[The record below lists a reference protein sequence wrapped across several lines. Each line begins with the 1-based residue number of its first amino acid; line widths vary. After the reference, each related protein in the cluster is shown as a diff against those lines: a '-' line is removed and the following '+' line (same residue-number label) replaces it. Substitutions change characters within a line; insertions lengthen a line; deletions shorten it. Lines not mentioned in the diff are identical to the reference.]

1 VIAASVRWSVIAS
14 RLVAQ
19 ADIGERQREQPG
31 ESAEPQD
38 IGHGAVPPM
47 GRRRLAGSEEQIGA
61 RGVKVRRRME
71 RAGVK
76 FAYRLRWGRGVSA
89 R

>member
-1 VIAASVRWSVIAS
+1 MIAARVRCSVIAS

-31 ESAEPQD
+31 EGAEPQD

-47 GRRRLAGSEEQIGA
+47 GRRDVAGSERQIGVGA
-61 RGVKVRRRME
+61 VKVRR
-71 RAGVK
+71 
-76 FAYRLRWGRGVSA
+76 
-89 R
+89 